1 MNDIKSK
8 HKDNSEYSIIV
19 LGQQG
24 VDFFNNRGYEIESSL
39 VDLPDQPSFKSVQA
53 IAKHAIDLYSE
64 ENIDELTI
72 YYSHYVSVL
81 ENKPTTK
88 QVLPLSQEDS
98 SQGHGQMSS
107 YEFEPDKESILSVI
121 LPQYVESSRYYP
133 RCKSEACFYD
143 CNENASDNATELID
157 DLSLEYNRARQAAI
171 TQQITEIVG
180 GSAALNNKKEEINM
194 GIGRVTQVMGPV
206 IDVRFEHN
214 EVPDINNAHI
224 EVPKE
229 DGTLHLTLEV
239 ALQLG
244 DDVVRTIAMDSTDGV
259 QRGMEVKNTGKD
271 ISVPVGDATLGRV
284 FNVLGETIDLDEKI
298 DDSVRRDPIHRQAP
312 GSMNYLQSRNLRNW
326 Y

>member
-1 MNDIKSK
+1 MGSLKEIDNRIKSTKKMKQITKAMNMVSSSKLRRAEKNTKQFRPYMEKMQDAITAVAGANSSSNHPMLKPRDVKRSGYLIITSDKGLAGAYSTNVLKSLVNDIKSK

-24 VDFFNNRGYEIESSL
+24 VDLGGRRIIKKKSSL

-121 LPQYVESSRYYP
+121 LPQYVESLIYGTILDAKTSEHASRMTAM
-133 RCKSEACFYD
+133 K
-143 CNENASDNATELID
+143 NASDNATELID

-180 GSAALNNKKEEINM
+180 GSAALE
-194 GIGRVTQVMGPV
+194 
-206 IDVRFEHN
+206 
-214 EVPDINNAHI
+214 
-224 EVPKE
+224 
-229 DGTLHLTLEV
+229 
-239 ALQLG
+239 
-244 DDVVRTIAMDSTDGV
+244 
-259 QRGMEVKNTGKD
+259 
-271 ISVPVGDATLGRV
+271 
-284 FNVLGETIDLDEKI
+284 
-298 DDSVRRDPIHRQAP
+298 
-312 GSMNYLQSRNLRNW
+312 
-326 Y
+326 